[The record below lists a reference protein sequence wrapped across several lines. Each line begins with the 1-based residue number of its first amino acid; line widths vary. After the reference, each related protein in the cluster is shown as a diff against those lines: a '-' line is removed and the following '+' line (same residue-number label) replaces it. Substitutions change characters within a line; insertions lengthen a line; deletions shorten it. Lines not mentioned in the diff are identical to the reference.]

1 MGKRKILLCDD
12 ELSYAEEIKK
22 MIIDLYPDAFDIQT
36 ATDQSFDINK
46 QYDVYFLDIDMP
58 SISGFDLAIEVHKY
72 HPEALLV
79 FLTSHEELSMDGYQY
94 RAFRFISKL
103 RLEAMLP
110 RTLKELKEYFNQFD
124 QIINV
129 KDVNDL
135 TVAIH
140 IKDITCLIAK
150 GNYMDFNTES
160 GVFSKR
166 MKVKEFLKDTH
177 SEIFVPVERGVLVNM
192 RHVKKYDY
200 KTGELFIQDG
210 MHLKV
215 TKKYKEEFL
224 KQYVKRGIYS
234 S

>member
-1 MGKRKILLCDD
+1 
-12 ELSYAEEIKK
+12 

-124 QIINV
+124 Q
-129 KDVNDL
+129 
-135 TVAIH
+135 T
-140 IKDITCLIAK
+140 
-150 GNYMDFNTES
+150 
-160 GVFSKR
+160 
-166 MKVKEFLKDTH
+166 
-177 SEIFVPVERGVLVNM
+177 
-192 RHVKKYDY
+192 
-200 KTGELFIQDG
+200 
-210 MHLKV
+210 
-215 TKKYKEEFL
+215 
-224 KQYVKRGIYS
+224 
-234 S
+234 